1 MTGPGRAD
9 PDGAGRADPD
19 GLGSSDS
26 AYRGIRRAIV
36 EGRYAP
42 GTRLVEQALSEEL
55 CLSRTPVREALRRLE
70 VEGLVASRRHRGMV
84 VAAVTEEDVRDLYEL
99 RARLEAYAAELAA
112 QRRSPEQVDRITTA
126 AAAFDRAVESWAPDS
141 DGTGAVWDVHDANG
155 HFHGAVVAA
164 AGHERLQQLL
174 ARTVDVPLVYRAFRR
189 FDADELQRSALFHH
203 LIAGAVAAGEGPRA
217 GRLMAEHVLLGRD
230 RLLAGPTTG
239 GPGC

>member
-1 MTGPGRAD
+1 MTGPVVG
-9 PDGAGRADPD
+9 GGD

-42 GTRLVEQALSEEL
+42 GTRLVEQALSEQL
-55 CLSRTPVREALRRLE
+55 SLSRTPVREALRRLE
-70 VEGLVASRRHRGMV
+70 VEGLVAARRNRGMV
-84 VAAVTEEDVRDLYEL
+84 VTTATEDDIRDLYEL

-112 QRRSPEQVDRITTA
+112 RRGSPEQVDAIAEA
-126 AAAFDRAVESWAPDS
+126 AAAFDRAVAAWGPDP
-141 DGTGAVWDVHDANG
+141 DGTGAVWEVHEANG
-155 HFHGAVVAA
+155 RFHGAVVAA

-189 FDADELQRSALFHH
+189 FDADELRRSALFHH
-203 LIAGAVAAGEGPRA
+203 LIAGAVSAGEGARA

-230 RLLAGPTTG
+230 RLLAGEG
-239 GPGC
+239 QAEGHR

>member
-1 MTGPGRAD
+1 MTEGG
-9 PDGAGRADPD
+9 GAPD

-42 GTRLVEQALSEEL
+42 GARLVEQALSEEL
-55 CLSRTPVREALRRLE
+55 SLSRTPVREALRRLE

-84 VAAVTEEDVRDLYEL
+84 VATATEEDIRDLYEL

-112 QRRSPEQVDRITTA
+112 QRRSPEQLDGIATA
-126 AAAFDRAVESWAPDS
+126 AADFDRAVGAWAPDP
-141 DGTGAVWDVHDANG
+141 DGTGAVWEVHEANG
-155 HFHGAVVAA
+155 RFHGTVVAA

-189 FDADELQRSALFHH
+189 FDADELRRSALFHH
-203 LIAGAVAAGEGPRA
+203 LIVGAVAAGEGSRA

-230 RLLAGPTTG
+230 RVLAGTATG
-239 GPGC
+239 EPGR